1 MKQNS
6 SLKVFLCDLTHNTII
21 LVSDTI
27 PINIGFIGSYI
38 KKYHG
43 NSIEVNLFKY
53 PEVVIDALKENPP
66 DVIALSNYS
75 WNSNLSEHVAGI
87 AKKINPNIITVQGG
101 TNFPHE
107 SELQLDFLLS
117 RPNTDLFVEL
127 EAEVVF
133 SELIGQILNSQEK
146 NDIFH
151 SKINGCAF
159 IDPETKFSQNPILVK
174 GDPPK
179 RLKELDDIPSPYL
192 SGMLDVF
199 FDGKLTPFIET
210 NRGCPFKCS
219 FCHTGNNYFNKIN
232 MFSIERIIDEVD
244 YISRKSSSLGIV
256 NLHLADTNFGMY
268 ARDRE
273 ISEALYSAHKKVGWP
288 RQIMA
293 TTGKNNKERV
303 IDITKIM
310 GNIFSV
316 NMSVQSMDQKVLSN
330 INRDN
335 IKLDDYIAVNSHL
348 NEAGR
353 STKGELII
361 GLPGE
366 TNESFVN
373 GIKQVVDAGV
383 SSVTIYSLM
392 MLHGT
397 MFKNP
402 DYRKQYGMEGKFR
415 LVPLNF
421 GEYYGTRIF
430 DIEETCIKTKDM
442 SFENYLSIR
451 GLSLVVEVINNSRP
465 FGSLFKYAKF
475 LGIKPSQ
482 FIMEVYNSF
491 DSASKTVKNIIKGF
505 MKETSDELW
514 NSEKEII
521 DYYSKDENYSKLLT
535 GEVGGN
541 LIYKYKA
548 MSLSQGTEG
557 WVNHLGEVV
566 KKIAKQNTKILS
578 TRKVIFNQIETIVEY
593 EINRLEGVL
602 NADADLNPIKM
613 ETNYDIKSWLE
624 ADDSVPLS
632 KFQIKIPIVYEFKY
646 TNEQILER
654 EDYFKRYGKNIN
666 ALSKIVTRVS
676 NVESLFRKVSVAG
689 TEEFEES
696 NDNEDKF
703 VRYALSH

>member
-1 MKQNS
+1 MKRS
-6 SLKVFLCDLTHNTII
+6 ISLKVFLCDLTHNTII
-21 LVSDTI
+21 LASDTI

-38 KKYHG
+38 KECHG

-53 PEVVIDALKENPP
+53 PEVVIDALRENPP

-87 AKKINPNIITVQGG
+87 AKKINPNIITIQGG

-117 RPNTDLFVEL
+117 RPNTNLFVEL

-133 SELIGQILNSQEK
+133 SELIGQILNSKEK

-151 SKINGCAF
+151 SKINGCVF
-159 IDPETKFSQNPILVK
+159 IDPETRSSQNPTLVK
-174 GDPPK
+174 GESPK

-232 MFSIERIIDEVD
+232 MFSIERIKDEVN
-244 YISRKSSSLGIV
+244 YISSKASALGIV

-268 ARDRE
+268 SRDRE
-273 ISEALYSAHKKVGWP
+273 ICNTLYSANKKFGWP
-288 RQIMA
+288 SQIMA

-303 IDITKIM
+303 IDITNIM

-366 TNESFVN
+366 TNDSFVK
-373 GIKQVVDAGV
+373 GVQQVVDAGV
-383 SSVTIYSLM
+383 GSVTIYSLM

-421 GEYYGTRIF
+421 GEYLGTRIF
-430 DIEETCIKTKDM
+430 DIEETCIKTKDL

-465 FGSLFKYAKF
+465 FVGLFKYAKF

-482 FIMEVYNSF
+482 FIMEVYNSI
-491 DSASKTVKNIIKGF
+491 DGASKAVKNIIQGH

-514 NSEKEII
+514 NSEEEIV
-521 DYYSKDENYSKLLT
+521 DFYSKDENYSKLFT

-548 MSLSQGTEG
+548 MSLRQGAEG
-557 WVNHLGEVV
+557 WVTHIGKVV
-566 KKIAKQNTKILS
+566 KKSQN
-578 TRKVIFNQIETIVEY
+578 
-593 EINRLEGVL
+593 
-602 NADADLNPIKM
+602 
-613 ETNYDIKSWLE
+613 
-624 ADDSVPLS
+624 
-632 KFQIKIPIVYEFKY
+632 IP
-646 TNEQILER
+646 
-654 EDYFKRYGKNIN
+654 
-666 ALSKIVTRVS
+666 
-676 NVESLFRKVSVAG
+676 
-689 TEEFEES
+689 
-696 NDNEDKF
+696 
-703 VRYALSH
+703 